1 MAILQLENGTVYANL
16 EDIQQELACLKI
28 KLDRWTINNPK
39 TSDLLAKLDLDETEK
54 EIVLTNLDRY
64 FARLQASDGYQSRDM
79 IVLHP
84 NTPNLDTLLAKFS
97 GCHTHAD
104 DEVRYIVDGEGVF
117 GFVCPDGSQIE
128 LTVQAE
134 EYINVPANTEHWFH
148 LTSSNRVKAIRYFT
162 NTTGW
167 TPEYTGTK
175 IIFPMATSELVA
187 SI

>member
-1 MAILQLENGTVYANL
+1 MASLKLEKGTIYTNL
-16 EDIQQELACLKI
+16 DNIQQELASLNV
-28 KLDRWTINNPK
+28 KLDRWTIDNPQ
-39 TSDLLAKLDLDETEK
+39 TSDLLAKPDLDATEK
-54 EIVLTNLDRY
+54 EIVLASLDRY
-64 FARLQASDGYQSRDM
+64 FDRLQASDGYQSRDM

-84 NTPNLDTLLAKFS
+84 NTPDLDTLLAKFS

-104 DEVRYIVDGEGVF
+104 DEVRYIIEGEGVF
-117 GFVCPDGSQIE
+117 GFVRPDGSQIE

-162 NTTGW
+162 NTMGW

-175 IIFPMATSELVA
+175 IRFPLVASELVNA
-187 SI
+187 I

>member
-1 MAILQLENGTVYANL
+1 MAILQLDNGTVYTNID
-16 EDIQQELACLKI
+16 DIQQELAFLNV
-28 KLDRWTINNPK
+28 KLDRWTIDNSE
-39 TSDLLAKLDLDETEK
+39 TSDLLAKPDLNEAEK

-84 NTPNLDTLLAKFS
+84 NTSNLDTLLAKFS
-97 GCHTHAD
+97 GCHIHAD

-117 GFVCPDGSQIE
+117 GFVRPDGSQIE

-148 LTSSNRVKAIRYFT
+148 LTSSNRYFT

-175 IIFPMATSELVA
+175 IIFPIATSELVT
-187 SI
+187 SV